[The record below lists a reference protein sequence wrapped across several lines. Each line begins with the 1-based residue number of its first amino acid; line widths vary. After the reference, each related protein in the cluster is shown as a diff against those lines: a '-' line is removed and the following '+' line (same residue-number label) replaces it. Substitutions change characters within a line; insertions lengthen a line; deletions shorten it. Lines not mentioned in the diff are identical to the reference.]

1 MNKSLLFS
9 RLYAIGLF
17 MLFSS
22 GWALGQSSLGDI
34 AFTAFNADGDDDFA
48 IVALVDIPA
57 HTTIYFSDN
66 EPNSDG
72 SGFLDFNEGTLE
84 WVSGESVIT
93 VGTIVIFTD
102 TDASS
107 NPNFGASFGSLSD
120 ASFDGG
126 FNLSGGGDALYAVV
140 GSPDGNNIIAW
151 LAGIQNSDGFQ
162 GDNFDH
168 TGLTVGTT
176 FINFFNSA
184 SPDGGYYN
192 GTRNGKTIFS
202 DYLILLGNSENWV
215 ESVSDGESTLPIST
229 NAFRIENSWTGSLG
243 IDWATSGNWSNG
255 IPTVNHDVTIPTGK
269 TPIIAASTSANC
281 YDLTLEGTATLNI
294 ASTSETANGSLIFNG
309 TYTGSAT
316 AVTYQ
321 RYFPDLNW
329 HMLGS
334 PFTGQT
340 INSTFLSNNSING
353 MKDYTENPDGWAADY
368 HPSNTPD
375 IDFFLGKG
383 YATKLSASGFVTLTG
398 TPNNAAVDLTLT
410 HGDYGWNLLSNPFTS
425 AIASNIA
432 GNANNLLSD
441 NAAVLDPNYTAV
453 YIWDQD
459 TDSYKIIN
467 HASGNPAVTL
477 TQDYLQVGQGFF
489 VKSADPAAGTFTIT
503 PAMQSHQTAIAF
515 KSTEE
520 SSWASISL
528 NAEIS
533 NAKSSTSILYRND
546 MNRSLDIGYDA
557 GILKSGSLVLYSR
570 LINDNGIDFGVQ
582 CLPDDY
588 DNLIVPIGLDAIA
601 GEIVTFTAKSLNIP
615 EDYAVVLEDRAMN
628 TFIDLSD
635 EGEYVVQLD
644 NASEGTG
651 RFFVRTS
658 LKSALGIGDIEKEA
672 FQVFTRVN
680 DHQLVI
686 RGEVKQNTSARIY
699 SITGQL
705 MTEAVLEQSVENRI
719 PFDGTA
725 GIYLIRITSKE
736 GATTHKFTWA
746 N

>member
-22 GWALGQSSLGDI
+22 GWALGQTTLNPGDI
-34 AFTAFNADGDDDFA
+34 MIVTVNADGSDNFDF
-48 IVALVDIPA
+48 VPLVNLKA
-57 HTTIYFSDN
+57 GTVIYFTDN
-66 EPNSDG
+66 AWTGGAINT
-72 SGFLDFNEGTLE
+72 NEGTVKYTSSSAVVAGTVISFSGSIGGE
-84 WVSGESVIT
+84 WIVEDAGFNAAAAGDNILVFQGSSLSPEFIYG
-93 VGTIVIFTD
+93 VGWAISSPWPYNSNTNTSDIPDALSTDTKTIVSLGTSDNYQYNISNGISGAASELLALLANSANYDGNSTAAYTALSTTFILTDPIWNGSTD
-102 TDASS
+102 TDWTDS
-107 NPNFGASFGSLSD
+107 NNWTNGLPD
-120 ASFDGG
+120 A
-126 FNLSGGGDALYAVV
+126 NL
-140 GSPDGNNIIAW
+140 N
-151 LAGIQNSDGFQ
+151 
-162 GDNFDH
+162 
-168 TGLTVGTT
+168 
-176 FINFFNSA
+176 
-184 SPDGGYYN
+184 
-192 GTRNGKTIFS
+192 
-202 DYLILLGNSENWV
+202 
-215 ESVSDGESTLPIST
+215 
-229 NAFRIENSWTGSLG
+229 
-243 IDWATSGNWSNG
+243 
-255 IPTVNHDVTIPTGK
+255 VTIPTGLDNYPVVS
-269 TPIIAASTSANC
+269 TETSANC
-281 YDLTLEGTATLNI
+281 NNLTLEENATLTIQSDATN
-294 ASTSETANGSLIFNG
+294 SGSLIFSG

-316 AVTYQ
+316 AVTYS
-321 RYFPDLNW
+321 RYLPDTEW
-329 HMLGS
+329 HLLGS

-582 CLPDDY
+582 CLPEDY

-725 GIYLIRITSKE
+725 GIYLVRITSKE

>member
-22 GWALGQSSLGDI
+22 GWALGQTVLNSGDI
-34 AFTAFNADGDDDFA
+34 AITGVNMDNPDEISVVF
-48 IVALVDIPA
+48 LVDIEIGTEIKFTDKGWKVDNTWRISEGI
-57 HTTIYFSDN
+57 HTWTASQAYSAGDEIVITLDGPLLAGLGDQVIAFQNTSDMVAAINDDGDHIWQSDATSSNTSALPQGLTNGVNCVALTETDNIIYN
-66 EPNSDG
+66 R
-72 SGFLDFNEGTLE
+72 
-84 WVSGESVIT
+84 SVIT
-93 VGTIVIFTD
+93 GTKAEILSAINDYTNWSGNNTTRQVLSTAGFSITATPINNWNGNGDTD
-102 TDASS
+102 T
-107 NPNFGASFGSLSD
+107 
-120 ASFDGG
+120 
-126 FNLSGGGDALYAVV
+126 
-140 GSPDGNNIIAW
+140 
-151 LAGIQNSDGFQ
+151 
-162 GDNFDH
+162 
-168 TGLTVGTT
+168 
-176 FINFFNSA
+176 
-184 SPDGGYYN
+184 
-192 GTRNGKTIFS
+192 
-202 DYLILLGNSENWV
+202 
-215 ESVSDGESTLPIST
+215 
-229 NAFRIENSWTGSLG
+229 
-243 IDWATSGNWSNG
+243 DWATSANWSQG
-255 IPTVNHDVTIPTGK
+255 VVPTVNHNVKIPSGLTNN
-269 TPIIAASTSANC
+269 PIISAITSAEC
-281 YDLTLEGTATLNI
+281 YDLSLEGTATLNI
-294 ASTSETANGSLIFNG
+294 ISNLTNSGSLILGGNYTVG
-309 TYTGSAT
+309 TGN
-316 AVTYQ
+316 VTYQ
-321 RYFPDLNW
+321 RHMVGSQW

-334 PFTGQT
+334 PLSGQT
-340 INSTFLSNNSING
+340 LYTDFLANAANSITTDGTNYS
-353 MKDYTENPDGWAADY
+353 MKHYIESPEAWSSDYTSATTE
-368 HPSNTPD
+368 SFT
-375 IDFFLGKG
+375 LGKG
-383 YATKLSASGFVTLTG
+383 YATMRSADGMFSLTG
-398 TPNNAAVDLTLT
+398 SLNNSTVNVPITQ
-410 HGDYGWNLLSNPFTS
+410 GVGGYGWNLLSNPFTS
-425 AIASNIA
+425 AIA
-432 GNANNLLSD
+432 ANNDGGAD
-441 NAAVLDPNYTAV
+441 NLIANNTAALDDSYEAV
-453 YIWDQD
+453 YIWDGS
-459 TDSYKIIN
+459 TYVIIN
-467 HASGNPAVTL
+467 HASPATPSATL
-477 TQDYLQVGQGFF
+477 VQNYLQTGQGFF

-557 GILKSGSLVLYSR
+557 GVLKSGSLVLYSR

-582 CLPDDY
+582 CLPEDY

-635 EGEYVVQLD
+635 EGEYIVQLD

-658 LKSALGIGDIEKEA
+658 LKSALGIGDIEKET
-672 FQVFTRVN
+672 FLVFTRVN

-719 PFDGTA
+719 PFDGTT
-725 GIYLIRITSKE
+725 GIYLVRITSKE

>member
-22 GWALGQSSLGDI
+22 GWALGQTTLNPGDI
-34 AFTAFNADGDDDFA
+34 MIVTVNADGSDNFDF
-48 IVALVDIPA
+48 VPLVNLKA
-57 HTTIYFSDN
+57 GTVIYFTDN
-66 EPNSDG
+66 AWTGGAINT
-72 SGFLDFNEGTLE
+72 NEGTVKYTSSSAVVAGTVISFSGSIGGE
-84 WVSGESVIT
+84 WIVEDAGFNAAAAGDNILVFQGSSLSPEFIYG
-93 VGTIVIFTD
+93 VGWAISSPWPYNSNTNTSDIPDALSTDTKTIVSLGTSDNYQYNISNGISGGASELLALLANSANYDGNSTAAYTALSTTFILTDPIWNGSTD
-102 TDASS
+102 TDWTDS
-107 NPNFGASFGSLSD
+107 NNWTNGLPD
-120 ASFDGG
+120 A
-126 FNLSGGGDALYAVV
+126 NL
-140 GSPDGNNIIAW
+140 N
-151 LAGIQNSDGFQ
+151 
-162 GDNFDH
+162 
-168 TGLTVGTT
+168 
-176 FINFFNSA
+176 
-184 SPDGGYYN
+184 
-192 GTRNGKTIFS
+192 
-202 DYLILLGNSENWV
+202 
-215 ESVSDGESTLPIST
+215 
-229 NAFRIENSWTGSLG
+229 
-243 IDWATSGNWSNG
+243 
-255 IPTVNHDVTIPTGK
+255 VTIPTGLDNYPVVS
-269 TPIIAASTSANC
+269 TETSANC
-281 YDLTLEGTATLNI
+281 NNLTLEENATLTIQSDATN
-294 ASTSETANGSLIFNG
+294 SGSLIIGG

-321 RYFPDLNW
+321 RYFADINW

-340 INSTFLSNNSING
+340 IDATFLSSNNISD
-353 MKDYTENPDGWAADY
+353 MKDYIESENPLAWSTNY
-368 HPSNTPD
+368 TNTAPD
-375 IDFFLGKG
+375 VDFSLGKG
-383 YATKLSASGFVTLTG
+383 YATKLSSAGLVSLSGTINNATVNVTLTHTG
-398 TPNNAAVDLTLT
+398 F
-410 HGDYGWNLLSNPFTS
+410 GWNLLSNPFTS
-425 AIASNIA
+425 AIA
-432 GNANNLLSD
+432 ANNDGGAD
-441 NAAVLDPNYTAV
+441 NLIANNTAALDDSYEAV
-453 YIWDQD
+453 YIWDGS
-459 TDSYKIIN
+459 TYVIIN
-467 HASGNPAVTL
+467 HASPATPSATL
-477 TQDYLQVGQGFF
+477 VQNYLQTGQGFF

-582 CLPDDY
+582 CLPEDY

-658 LKSALGIGDIEKEA
+658 MKSALGIGDIEKEA

-719 PFDGTA
+719 PFDGTT
-725 GIYLIRITSKE
+725 GIYLVRITSKE